1 MIQKFN
7 VEKNPESFASKK
19 PYIILIIAA
28 VIITAAIII
37 TFYLSSKES
46 DPLLVKPSTSSSIT
60 KESIYIFAPH
70 DIIKLVRNVS
80 EIQSGLPEQ
89 DKAQAILNE
98 LKKQKCIPEKL
109 ALCDCATDGNGIMYL
124 NFSKEIYGY
133 GAMETSQ
140 EITMI
145 YSIVNTF
152 ISNFKNIS
160 KIQFLVEGFPVETIN
175 KVLYI
180 YKPVGFN
187 KDLME
192 D

>member
-1 MIQKFN
+1 MIQKFSM
-7 VEKNPESFASKK
+7 EKNPESFTSKK
-19 PYIILIIAA
+19 LYIVLIVAA
-28 VIITAAIII
+28 IIMTAAIII

-46 DPLLVKPSTSSSIT
+46 DPLSVKPSTSLSIA

-70 DIIKLVRNVS
+70 DVIKLVQNVS
-80 EIQSGLPEQ
+80 EIQSGLSEQ
-89 DKAQAILNE
+89 DRAYAILNE
-98 LKKQKCIPEKL
+98 LKKQKGIPEKL
-109 ALCDCATDGNGIMYL
+109 ALYDCATDGNGTMYL
-124 NFSKEIYGY
+124 NFSKEIYGN

-152 ISNFKNIS
+152 ISNFKNIN
-160 KIQFLVEGFPVETIN
+160 KIQLLVEGAPVETIN